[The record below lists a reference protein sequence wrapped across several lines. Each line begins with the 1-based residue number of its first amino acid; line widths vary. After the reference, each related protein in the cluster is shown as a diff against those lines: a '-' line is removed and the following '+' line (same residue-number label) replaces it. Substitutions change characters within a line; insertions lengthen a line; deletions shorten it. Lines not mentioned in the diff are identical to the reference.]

1 MMDPLNWLY
10 LKGKHFVGAVII
22 NICHIDTYMRIKLKG
37 KKIIMTALK
46 IFLIMMKELKQK
58 SNKILL
64 KNNPASS
71 VNFQDLLQVISE
83 QISWSQ
89 RLTKTTVFVL

>member
-1 MMDPLNWLY
+1 
-10 LKGKHFVGAVII
+10 
-22 NICHIDTYMRIKLKG
+22 
-37 KKIIMTALK
+37 MTALK

>member
-22 NICHIDTYMRIKLKG
+22 NICHIDTYMRIKLRG

-71 VNFQDLLQVISE
+71 VNFQDLLYVISE